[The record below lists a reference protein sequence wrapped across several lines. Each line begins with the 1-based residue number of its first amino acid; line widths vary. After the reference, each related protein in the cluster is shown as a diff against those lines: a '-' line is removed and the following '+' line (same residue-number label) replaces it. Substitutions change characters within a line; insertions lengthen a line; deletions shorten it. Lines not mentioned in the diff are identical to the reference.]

1 MAIVFPGES
10 REYRLDGA
18 DVAGDLVRDRLEH
31 RSPSAT
37 WRGYGR
43 STPTPSR
50 LPSSTRS
57 IPGIGAVGLA
67 LVEGRLGWREAPCW
81 PVKPRSAT
89 LAERSAERHVNG
101 AAIMSLGELVSGLRS
116 LMSAKP

>member
-50 LPSSTRS
+50 LPSTTRS
-57 IPGIGAVGLA
+57 IPDIGAVRLA
-67 LVEGRLGWREAPCW
+67 LVEDGARMARG
-81 PVKPRSAT
+81 T
-89 LAERSAERHVNG
+89 LLAGETKIGHARG
-101 AAIMSLGELVSGLRS
+101 AVS
-116 LMSAKP
+116 